1 MIHITK
7 GQLISKCLFGVFNF
21 SKKTSRPE
29 VSYWLSWIFLF
40 IFGENWGY
48 QKVLLKLSD
57 LYFSQVW
64 FYTILSN
71 FVFHILEW
79 PHVYDKIIKM
89 NYYATIL
96 SCKYFHNA
104 ASEHMGRFGASCTY
118 FHNHTSYRQNIMK
131 EKWGSMVLILLSQI
145 FVHPIFRFWF
155 LVTFGDEV
163 TKIRKCYI
171 IFVYILQSKMGKM
184 DKTEKMIMQQRWPK
198 YQKPKDGMIET

>member
-104 ASEHMGRFGASCTY
+104 ASEHMGRFGASCTSIITPAIDKILWKKNVDQWFWY
-118 FHNHTSYRQNIMK
+118 FCLKYLFIPF
-131 EKWGSMVLILLSQI
+131 
-145 FVHPIFRFWF
+145 FVFGFWSR
-155 LVTFGDEV
+155 LVTKLQKYENV
-163 TKIRKCYI
+163 T
-171 IFVYILQSKMGKM
+171 
-184 DKTEKMIMQQRWPK
+184 
-198 YQKPKDGMIET
+198 

>member
-1 MIHITK
+1 MFENDIATSEMI
-7 GQLISKCLFGVFNF
+7 SLFQN
-21 SKKTSRPE
+21 
-29 VSYWLSWIFLF
+29 
-40 IFGENWGY
+40 
-48 QKVLLKLSD
+48 
-57 LYFSQVW
+57 
-64 FYTILSN
+64 ILSN
-71 FVFHILEW
+71 FVFQILEW

-145 FVHPIFRFWF
+145 FVHPIFHFWF

-163 TKIRKCYI
+163 TKTQKYVLHNLCLGFSR
-171 IFVYILQSKMGKM
+171 QDEQDG
-184 DKTEKMIMQQRWPK
+184 EKMERLSSN
-198 YQKPKDGMIET
+198 

>member
-1 MIHITK
+1 M
-7 GQLISKCLFGVFNF
+7 
-21 SKKTSRPE
+21 
-29 VSYWLSWIFLF
+29 F

-104 ASEHMGRFGASCTY
+104 ASEHMGRFGASCTSIITPAIDKILWKKNVDQWFWY
-118 FHNHTSYRQNIMK
+118 FCLKYLFIPFFVFGHFGRWSYKNTKILCNLCLHFARQDGQDRKKTKENHTTK
-131 EKWGSMVLILLSQI
+131 
-145 FVHPIFRFWF
+145 
-155 LVTFGDEV
+155 VT
-163 TKIRKCYI
+163 YN
-171 IFVYILQSKMGKM
+171 
-184 DKTEKMIMQQRWPK
+184 
-198 YQKPKDGMIET
+198 QKPKDENMGWMKQK